1 MPACLPEQLTCTPES
16 CSSSSWLAGSVAP
29 VIVDHRDTQ
38 SLDFTLTLPT
48 QHLSA
53 CGFSRQPD
61 LPSVAEKE
69 ALASNSSS
77 GGGAVAVSVMRGGIL
92 SSGLTY
98 SVCGSSSPSLLQKQA
113 ALSLQAASLQ
123 ARLSTSKTARG
134 PATAAF
140 TTDDAALC
148 ARLLVPGGAALMG
161 QYDVSS
167 VAIGG
172 AVLPLPSADV
182 VDYATEQAG
191 DGSWAA
197 SFCIMVRRPIPYYY

>member
-1 MPACLPEQLTCTPES
+1 MQLTCTPES
-16 CSSSSWLAGSVAP
+16 CSSSSSWLAGSVAP
-29 VIVDHRDTQ
+29 VIVDHKDTQ
-38 SLDFTLTLPT
+38 SLDFTITLPT

-61 LPSVAEKE
+61 LPSVADKE
-69 ALASNSSS
+69 ALASSNSSS
-77 GGGAVAVSVMRGGIL
+77 GGGAVAVSVMRGGML

-98 SVCGSSSPSLLQKQA
+98 SVCSSASSSPSLLQKQA

-172 AVLPLPSADV
+172 AVLAVPSADV